1 MLYIKMKMLTLFE
14 LTLNICVPQR
24 QYGE

>member
-1 MLYIKMKMLTLFE
+1 MKMLTLFE